1 MRKAA
6 AAWVSTA
13 AGEPRRPSQ
22 QRSRLRFEVLLDAAD
37 ALLGDR
43 ETTEVGLYDIA
54 GAAKVPPASVY
65 HLFPTKEAA
74 FVALAERYL
83 AGLSNHVTA
92 PVSSGQLRRWQ
103 DLVAL
108 ELHRAVEYYNDHKVM
123 SKLFF
128 GANVVRDVRIL
139 DVRNVEA
146 ASASTYDRMNALFE
160 MPYLYDAD
168 TKFAAL
174 IGIYDG
180 IWMTSYARHGRIT
193 ADFARET
200 ELAGLAYCQ
209 TFLPAVIP
217 LRAPPALTVAG
228 AGPNPITIESTKKRP
243 NSRRTSAGA
252 KPSASER

>member
-6 AAWVSTA
+6 PARAATVVIEA
-13 AGEPRRPSQ
+13 RRPSQ
-22 QRSRLRFEVLLDAAD
+22 RRSRLRFKLLLDAAD
-37 ALLGDR
+37 ALLGDK

-54 GAAKVPPASVY
+54 GAANVPPASVY

-83 AGLSNHVTA
+83 IGLRNHIIR
-92 PVSSGQLRRWQ
+92 PVHSGQLRRWQ
-103 DLVAL
+103 DFVTL
-108 ELHRAVEYYNDHKVM
+108 EIHRAIEYYNSNKVM

-128 GANVVRDVRIL
+128 GANVIPDVRLL
-139 DVRNVEA
+139 DVRNVER
-146 ASASTYDRMNALFE
+146 ASASTYDRMNELFE
-160 MPYLYDAD
+160 MPYIYDAD

-193 ADFARET
+193 ADFARES
-200 ELAGLAYCQ
+200 ELAAIAYCE

-217 LRAPPALTVAG
+217 QRAPSG
-228 AGPNPITIESTKKRP
+228 S
-243 NSRRTSAGA
+243 
-252 KPSASER
+252 

>member
-1 MRKAA
+1 M
-6 AAWVSTA
+6 
-13 AGEPRRPSQ
+13 
-22 QRSRLRFEVLLDAAD
+22 LLDAAD
-37 ALLGDR
+37 ALLSDK

-65 HLFPTKEAA
+65 HLLPTKEAA

-83 AGLSNHVTA
+83 VGLSHHIVR
-92 PVSSGQLRRWQ
+92 PVPTGQLRRWQ
-103 DLVAL
+103 DFVTL
-108 ELHRAVEYYNDHKVM
+108 EIHRAIEYYNDNRVM

-128 GANVVRDVRIL
+128 GANVIPDIRIL
-139 DVRNVEA
+139 DVKNVAA
-146 ASASTYDRMNALFE
+146 ASASTYGRMNKLFQ

-193 ADFARET
+193 ADFARES
-200 ELAGLAYCQ
+200 ELAGIAYCE

-217 LRAPPALTVAG
+217 LRAPPG
-228 AGPNPITIESTKKRP
+228 A
-243 NSRRTSAGA
+243 
-252 KPSASER
+252 

>member
-1 MRKAA
+1 M
-6 AAWVSTA
+6 
-13 AGEPRRPSQ
+13 
-22 QRSRLRFEVLLDAAD
+22 LLDAAD
-37 ALLGDR
+37 ALLADR

-83 AGLSNHVTA
+83 MGLSQHIVR
-92 PVSSGQLRRWQ
+92 PVQSAQLRRWQ
-103 DLVAL
+103 DFVTL
-108 ELHRAVEYYNDHKVM
+108 ENRRAIEYYNENKVM

-128 GANVVRDVRIL
+128 GANVIPDIRIL
-139 DVRNVEA
+139 DVKNVAA
-146 ASASTYDRMNALFE
+146 ASASTYGRMNKLFE
-160 MPYLYDAD
+160 MPYLHDPG

-193 ADFARET
+193 ADFARES
-200 ELAGLAYCQ
+200 ELAGIEYCE

-217 LRAPPALTVAG
+217 LRAP
-228 AGPNPITIESTKKRP
+228 S
-243 NSRRTSAGA
+243 
-252 KPSASER
+252 PS

>member
-1 MRKAA
+1 MMKTPTARAA
-6 AAWVSTA
+6 TSAA
-13 AGEPRRPSQ
+13 EPRRPSQ
-22 QRSRLRFEVLLDAAD
+22 KRSRLRYEMLLDAAD
-37 ALLGDR
+37 ALLSYQ

-83 AGLSNHVTA
+83 IGLSHHIVRPLQA
-92 PVSSGQLRRWQ
+92 GELRRWQ
-103 DLVAL
+103 DLVTI
-108 ELHRAVEYYNDHKVM
+108 ELHRAVEYYNSNGVM

-128 GANVVRDVRIL
+128 GANVIPDVRIL
-139 DVRNVEA
+139 DVKNVEA
-146 ASASTYDRMNALFE
+146 VSASMYERMNTIFE

-200 ELAGLAYCQ
+200 ELAAMAYCG
-209 TFLPAVIP
+209 TFLPPVIP
-217 LRAPPALTVAG
+217 LRPPG
-228 AGPNPITIESTKKRP
+228 GR
-243 NSRRTSAGA
+243 
-252 KPSASER
+252 

>member
-6 AAWVSTA
+6 PAQVATVVT
-13 AGEPRRPSQ
+13 EPRRPSQ
-22 QRSRLRFEVLLDAAD
+22 RRSRLRFEMLLDAAD
-37 ALLGDR
+37 ALLCGK

-54 GAAKVPPASVY
+54 GAANVPPASVY

-83 AGLSNHVTA
+83 IGLSHYIVR
-92 PVSSGQLRRWQ
+92 PVPTGQLRRWQ
-103 DLVAL
+103 DFVTL
-108 ELHRAVEYYNDHKVM
+108 EIHRAIEFYNDNKVM

-128 GANVVRDVRIL
+128 GANVIPDIRIL
-139 DVRNVEA
+139 DVKNVAA
-146 ASASTYDRMNALFE
+146 ASASTYGRMNKLFE

-193 ADFARET
+193 ADFARES
-200 ELAGLAYCQ
+200 ELAGIAYCE

-217 LRAPPALTVAG
+217 LRAPSG
-228 AGPNPITIESTKKRP
+228 ASAEEQV
-243 NSRRTSAGA
+243 RRC
-252 KPSASER
+252 

>member
-1 MRKAA
+1 M
-6 AAWVSTA
+6 
-13 AGEPRRPSQ
+13 
-22 QRSRLRFEVLLDAAD
+22 LLDAAD
-37 ALLGDR
+37 ALLGDK

-74 FVALAERYL
+74 FAALAERYL
-83 AGLSNHVTA
+83 VGLSKHIIR
-92 PVSSGQLRRWQ
+92 PLQGGELRRWQ
-103 DLVAL
+103 DFVAI
-108 ELHRAVEYYNDHKVM
+108 ELHRAVEYYNANKVM

-128 GANVVRDVRIL
+128 GANIVPDVRIL
-139 DVRNVEA
+139 DVKNVAA
-146 ASASTYDRMNALFE
+146 ASASTYGRMNKLFE

-200 ELAGLAYCQ
+200 ELAGIAYCE

-217 LRAPPALTVAG
+217 LRAPA
-228 AGPNPITIESTKKRP
+228 
-243 NSRRTSAGA
+243 
-252 KPSASER
+252 AS